1 MNKLCLICM
10 RGRSKGLKNKHL
22 KKINNKHLLSFT
34 INQAVNTKM
43 FDAIVVSTDSK
54 KIALACKE
62 YNINLILKRPKYL
75 STDYVGKVR
84 VIKHAV
90 KEAEKLLNKKF
101 DIVFDLDATSPLRY
115 VSDIKAS
122 YKQFLKHNSSNL
134 ISGSIAKKNPYFN
147 QVEIRNNKVKIV
159 KKPRKTI
166 LRRQD
171 SPKVYDLNASIYIW
185 TKKSLYSQKSLFN
198 KNTTLYIMP
207 DKRSIDIDS
216 ILDFKLVETLMKD
229 RKV

>member
-34 INQAVNTKM
+34 INQAINAKM

-62 YNINLILKRPKYL
+62 HNINLILKRPKYL

-90 KEAEKLLNKKF
+90 KEAE
-101 DIVFDLDATSPLRY
+101 
-115 VSDIKAS
+115 
-122 YKQFLKHNSSNL
+122 NS
-134 ISGSIAKKNPYFN
+134 
-147 QVEIRNNKVKIV
+147 
-159 KKPRKTI
+159 
-166 LRRQD
+166 
-171 SPKVYDLNASIYIW
+171 
-185 TKKSLYSQKSLFN
+185 
-198 KNTTLYIMP
+198 
-207 DKRSIDIDS
+207 
-216 ILDFKLVETLMKD
+216 
-229 RKV
+229 